1 MAAITLPKGADTL
14 LFARR
19 VAALNRGRVTHNGYL
34 RISAPERLR
43 IPRALFNEA
52 FAGLEGAAAE
62 QAWAALLARRTGTVT
77 RFSAEVIEVAD
88 TDDAP
93 VPVTVGLTEAER
105 ESVRAWAAQ
114 LGLTE
119 EELLRAAVR
128 AALDGLSAALGE
140 AT

>member
-1 MAAITLPKGADTL
+1 M

-19 VAALNRGRVTHNGYL
+19 VAALNRGQLTHNGYL

-62 QAWAALLARRTGTVT
+62 QAWAALLARRTGAVT
-77 RFSAEVIEVAD
+77 RFSANVIEVAD
-88 TDDAP
+88 HDEAP
-93 VPVTVGLTEAER
+93 VPLTVGLTEAEH
-105 ESVRAWAAQ
+105 EAVRAWADR
-114 LGLTE
+114 LGLTQ

-128 AALDGLSAALGE
+128 ACLDGLSGALGE
-140 AT
+140 AIS